1 MYIVQRYKIIFKILR
16 AISKIHKGRSR
27 VNININSADR
37 CSVVIPISCGKGKL
51 RTAEIGTV
59 IVVVSH
65 AFYLNY
71 WTIVKYFYA
80 FAAF

>member
-1 MYIVQRYKIIFKILR
+1 MFIIIYFIIIYIVQRYKIIFKILR

-37 CSVVIPISCGKGKL
+37 CSVVIPISCGKQGKL

-71 WTIVKYFYA
+71 
-80 FAAF
+80 

>member
-1 MYIVQRYKIIFKILR
+1 MFIIIYFIIIYIVQRYKIIFKILR

-37 CSVVIPISCGKGKL
+37 GSVVISISCDKHGKL
-51 RTAEIGTV
+51 RPAENGTV

-71 WTIVKYFYA
+71 
-80 FAAF
+80 

>member
-1 MYIVQRYKIIFKILR
+1 MFIIIYFIIMYIVQRYKIIFKILR

-37 CSVVIPISCGKGKL
+37 GSVVISISCDKHGKL
-51 RTAEIGTV
+51 RPAENGTV

-71 WTIVKYFYA
+71 
-80 FAAF
+80 

>member
-1 MYIVQRYKIIFKILR
+1 MFIIIYFIIMYIVQRYKIIFKILR
-16 AISKIHKGRSR
+16 AISKIHRGRSR

-37 CSVVIPISCGKGKL
+37 GSVVISISCDKHGKL
-51 RTAEIGTV
+51 RPAENGTV

-71 WTIVKYFYA
+71 
-80 FAAF
+80 

>member
-1 MYIVQRYKIIFKILR
+1 MFIIIYFIIMYIVQRYKIIFKILR

-37 CSVVIPISCGKGKL
+37 CSVVISISCGKHGKL

-71 WTIVKYFYA
+71 
-80 FAAF
+80 